1 MGDVLHLL
9 YESARLNIEL
19 KDADSVAFRLL
30 AAELLAYEELFQAP
44 TPSSAPPPVQV
55 TLVGWWPKSDSGGS
69 SWPVFLKVHSP
80 LARAIASGE
89 PPVRSRVGLVSIDY
103 GKAIQWSGQGPIPR
117 GVRELLA
124 RAREQAASYGAPIR
138 VHHVPE
144 RQQVYAWLLAEGVTL
159 IGAEDLRRTR
169 ALLEGSLPSTR

>member
-1 MGDVLHLL
+1 MKSCSQG
-9 YESARLNIEL
+9 A
-19 KDADSVAFRLL
+19 
-30 AAELLAYEELFQAP
+30 
-44 TPSSAPPPVQV
+44 TPQSRPPVQA
-55 TLVGWWPKSDSGGS
+55 TLVGWWPKADSGDS